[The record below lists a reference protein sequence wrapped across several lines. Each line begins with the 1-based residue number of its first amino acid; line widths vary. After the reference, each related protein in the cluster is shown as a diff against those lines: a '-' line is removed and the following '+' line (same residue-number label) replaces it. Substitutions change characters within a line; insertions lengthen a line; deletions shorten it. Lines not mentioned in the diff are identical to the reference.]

1 MLFPD
6 LFVFLMIPSLDKR
19 TISKVGRGLGSAGP
33 YGQQPKNGPKS
44 NKMFVL
50 DFKAKRLRVVC
61 IINYQIFN
69 SPPWVLSQL
78 LQFYLQVHQS
88 IEASEFKFN

>member
-33 YGQQPKNGPKS
+33 YGQRQKKIQKS
-44 NKMFVL
+44 KQWISRF
-50 DFKAKRLRVVC
+50 
-61 IINYQIFN
+61 Q
-69 SPPWVLSQL
+69 SQ
-78 LQFYLQVHQS
+78 
-88 IEASEFKFN
+88 KT